1 MISKI
6 YEDHVK
12 NALHNADNMVT
23 KISPDILRLN
33 GMSGYKTRAFYN
45 NLASAWGVRYLEV
58 GSWKGSSACS
68 AMFGNSMDIT
78 TIDNWSQFNGPQ
90 TEFQNNVDTFR
101 GNNRVTTLN
110 KDSFEVSMDELPY
123 KYNVYLYDGDHTNE
137 AHEKALTHFIDAM
150 DDTFIFVV
158 DDWMFKGVREGTYEA
173 IKKLNLKVDY
183 YEERRPM
190 LHSEDDNGPG
200 GSRRWWAM
208 GDNGLEMVRS
218 EPQGYWN
225 GIGVFV
231 LTKKIVPL

>member
-1 MISKI
+1 MSKI

-33 GMSGYKTRAFYN
+33 GMSGYKTRVFYN

-68 AMFGNSMDIT
+68 AMFGNSIDIT

-158 DDWMFKGVREGTYEA
+158 DDWMFKGVRESTYDA
-173 IKKLNLKVDY
+173 IKKLNLKVEY
-183 YEERRPM
+183 YEERRKM
-190 LHSEDDNGPG
+190 LHSEDDNGPDG
-200 GSRRWWAM
+200 TRRWWAM
-208 GDNGLEMVRS
+208 EDNGLEIVRS

>member
-158 DDWMFKGVREGTYEA
+158 DDWMFKGVRDGTYEA
-173 IKKLNLKVDY
+173 IKKLNLKVEY

-231 LTKKIVPL
+231 LTKTIVPL